1 MCSSTSRRSRLR
13 ASAASPRAIRSN
25 SRSPRVRRACR
36 RRTSARSDRRGS
48 QLQRVRS
55 SAPGPLRFRA
65 LYWAMIPL
73 RGAVL
78 ALLLPTHLVAQAA
91 APAPPYRGFTPGI
104 GYRAFVQQARALAD
118 NDVLRCQTSPRTA
131 QIMECAVLIRDP
143 RDGAR
148 FYLSAH
154 FIESD
159 ADMVALYDSAGFG
172 NARGVTL
179 VDRTKRD
186 LTRVFGRPH
195 VLGAGAWQWRYGRR
209 VVRLSWRGR
218 GTARWVSITLT
229 DGAVMDRI
237 SRYVRGVSGKK

>member
-13 ASAASPRAIRSN
+13 ASAVSPRAIRSN

-55 SAPGPLRFRA
+55 SAPGPLRFRV

-78 ALLLPTHLVAQAA
+78 ALLLPAHVGVQAA
-91 APAPPYRGFTPGI
+91 GPALPPPYRGFAPGL
-104 GYRAFVQQARALAD
+104 GYRPFVQQARALAD

-172 NARGVTL
+172 SARGVGVAL
-179 VDRTKRD
+179 LDRTKRD

-195 VLGAGAWQWRYGRR
+195 VLGPGAWQWRDGRR
-209 VVRLSWRGR
+209 GVRLRLGGR
-218 GTARWVSITLT
+218 GPGRW
-229 DGAVMDRI
+229 GALPPPHGAAVGR
-237 SRYVRGVSGKK
+237 VR

>member
-1 MCSSTSRRSRLR
+1 
-13 ASAASPRAIRSN
+13 
-25 SRSPRVRRACR
+25 
-36 RRTSARSDRRGS
+36 
-48 QLQRVRS
+48 
-55 SAPGPLRFRA
+55 
-65 LYWAMIPL
+65 MIAL
-73 RGAVL
+73 RGALV
-78 ALLLPTHLVAQAA
+78 ALLLPMQLAGQAA
-91 APAPPYRGFTPGI
+91 APPPYRGFTPGI
-104 GYRAFVQQARALAD
+104 TYRAFVQQARALAD

-172 NARGVTL
+172 DGRGAAL
-179 VDRTKRD
+179 LDRTKRD
-186 LTRVFGRPH
+186 LRHVFGRPH

-209 VVRLSWRGR
+209 VVRLSWRAR

-229 DGAVMDRI
+229 DGQVMDRI
-237 SRYVRGVSGKK
+237 SRYVRRAASRKP

>member
-1 MCSSTSRRSRLR
+1 
-13 ASAASPRAIRSN
+13 
-25 SRSPRVRRACR
+25 
-36 RRTSARSDRRGS
+36 
-48 QLQRVRS
+48 
-55 SAPGPLRFRA
+55 
-65 LYWAMIPL
+65 MIPL
-73 RGAVL
+73 RGALLV
-78 ALLLPTHLVAQAA
+78 LLLPAHVAGQTA
-91 APAPPYRGFTPGI
+91 APTPPAPPAPPPYRGFTPGI

-172 NARGVTL
+172 NAHGVAL

-218 GTARWVSITLT
+218 GSARWVSITLT
-229 DGAVMDRI
+229 DGDVMDRI
-237 SRYVRGVSGKK
+237 SRYAKAAARRKS

>member
-1 MCSSTSRRSRLR
+1 
-13 ASAASPRAIRSN
+13 
-25 SRSPRVRRACR
+25 
-36 RRTSARSDRRGS
+36 
-48 QLQRVRS
+48 
-55 SAPGPLRFRA
+55 
-65 LYWAMIPL
+65 MIPL

-78 ALLLPTHLVAQAA
+78 ALLLPAPLAGQVT
-91 APAPPYRGFTPGI
+91 APAVPPPYRGFTPGI
-104 GYRAFVQQARALAD
+104 SYRAFVQQARALAD

-172 NARGVTL
+172 NARGVAL
-179 VDRTKRD
+179 LDRTKRD

-229 DGAVMDRI
+229 DGVVMDRI
-237 SRYVRGVSGKK
+237 SRYAKAAASRKP

>member
-1 MCSSTSRRSRLR
+1 
-13 ASAASPRAIRSN
+13 
-25 SRSPRVRRACR
+25 
-36 RRTSARSDRRGS
+36 
-48 QLQRVRS
+48 
-55 SAPGPLRFRA
+55 
-65 LYWAMIPL
+65 MIPV
-73 RGAVL
+73 RGAML
-78 ALLLPTHLVAQAA
+78 ALLLPAHLAGQAA
-91 APAPPYRGFTPGI
+91 APPAPPPYRGFTPGI
-104 GYRAFVQQARALAD
+104 GYRAFVEQARALAD

-172 NARGVTL
+172 NARGVAL
-179 VDRTKRD
+179 LDRTKRD
-186 LTRVFGRPH
+186 LRRVFGRPH

-229 DGAVMDRI
+229 DRDVMDRI
-237 SRYVRGVSGKK
+237 GRYAKAAARRKS

>member
-1 MCSSTSRRSRLR
+1 MS
-13 ASAASPRAIRSN
+13 
-25 SRSPRVRRACR
+25 
-36 RRTSARSDRRGS
+36 
-48 QLQRVRS
+48 
-55 SAPGPLRFRA
+55 
-65 LYWAMIPL
+65 PL
-73 RGAVL
+73 RGALVVVCFP
-78 ALLLPTHLVAQAA
+78 ALLGAQAA
-91 APAPPYRGFTPGI
+91 APPPPLPPPYRGFTPGI
-104 GYRAFVQQARALAD
+104 SYRGFVQQARALAD

-172 NARGVTL
+172 NAPGVPL

-186 LTRVFGRPH
+186 LTRVFGRAH
-195 VLGAGAWQWRYGRR
+195 VLGPGAWQWRYGRR

-237 SRYVRGVSGKK
+237 ARYARTAKSRKP

>member
-1 MCSSTSRRSRLR
+1 MSGAVPLIEVVQRREGLWLYRAGVGSRCVRPLHGDPGRGLPQPRRGRYGRIRGRPGSEGLAGAERPQGLIDAVRSRNGSGAPLR
-13 ASAASPRAIRSN
+13 A
-25 SRSPRVRRACR
+25 C
-36 RRTSARSDRRGS
+36 
-48 QLQRVRS
+48 
-55 SAPGPLRFRA
+55 LRFRA

-78 ALLLPTHLVAQAA
+78 
-91 APAPPYRGFTPGI
+91 
-104 GYRAFVQQARALAD
+104 
-118 NDVLRCQTSPRTA
+118 
-131 QIMECAVLIRDP
+131 IRDP
-143 RDGAR
+143 PDGAR

-159 ADMVALYDSAGFG
+159 ADMVAMYDSAGFG
-172 NARGVTL
+172 NARGVAL

-237 SRYVRGVSGKK
+237 SRYAKAAARRKP

>member
-1 MCSSTSRRSRLR
+1 
-13 ASAASPRAIRSN
+13 
-25 SRSPRVRRACR
+25 
-36 RRTSARSDRRGS
+36 
-48 QLQRVRS
+48 
-55 SAPGPLRFRA
+55 
-65 LYWAMIPL
+65 MIPR

-78 ALLLPTHLVAQAA
+78 ALLLPAHLAAQAA
-91 APAPPYRGFTPGI
+91 APALPPPYRGFTPGI

-172 NARGVTL
+172 TARGVGVAL
-179 VDRTKRD
+179 LDRTKRD

-195 VLGAGAWQWRYGRR
+195 VLGPGAWQWRYGRR

-237 SRYVRGVSGKK
+237 SRYAKAAASRKP